1 MSDKERLIELIRKHA
16 YKYSDTPAFRLSSGL
31 MSRYYFNLKKVTYT
45 PEGQYLIGK
54 LFYEKIKELKLSP
67 KAVGGLT
74 LGADP
79 IAIAV
84 ARYSYDARDPIDAFV
99 IRKEPKAHG
108 MGLQIEGNV
117 VSGDRVVIVED
128 VVTSGASTIK
138 AIDIAEGH
146 GLQIVAVMALLD
158 RCEQNGRQNIE
169 AKGYPFYSIV
179 TLNDVTGLP
188 AAGE

>member
-1 MSDKERLIELIRKHA
+1 MNDRERLIELIRDRA
-16 YKYSDTPAFRLSSGL
+16 FKYSETPAFRLSSGI
-31 MSRYYFNLKKVTYT
+31 MSRYYFNLKKVTFS
-45 PEGQYLIGK
+45 PEGQYLVGR
-54 LFYEKIKELKLSP
+54 LFYGKIKELGTSP

-79 IAIAV
+79 IATAV
-84 ARYSYDARDPIDAFV
+84 ARYSYDAGDPIEAFV

-108 MGLQIEGNV
+108 MGLQIEGCV
-117 VSGDRVVIVED
+117 APGDRVVIVED

-138 AIDIAEGH
+138 AIDAAEGF
-146 GLQIVAVMALLD
+146 GLKIVAVMALLD

-179 TLNDVTGLP
+179 TLHDVLEP
-188 AAGE
+188 SASAK